1 MRWSA
6 LILIALMM
14 FFGYMFVDLMSPLQS
29 MVEAQRGWS
38 PDVFGTYAASEY
50 ILNVFGFLIV
60 AGIILDKMGVRFTG
74 TLSASLMF
82 VGAAIKF
89 YGVSDWFI
97 GSGLEAWLDSWWTS
111 MPASA
116 KMASLGFMIFG
127 CGCEMA
133 GITVSRAIA
142 KWFKGKE
149 MALAMGLEMAI
160 ARVGV
165 FAIFTMSPAIADSAL
180 FAFIPTQVVK
190 PVFLCTAFL
199 LIGLICFLTFCVMDR
214 KLDRQLG
221 DEAASGSSADEEFKV
236 SDIKI
241 ILSSKIFWIVAML
254 CVLYINVSIQPFYQQ
269 NTLIGAF
276 CVFQQAQDREKRQ
289 QKARR
294 QIPAGGHMTK
304 YTFDSIIGESRPMQT
319 AKDLAR
325 KMAASSAAILITG
338 ESGTG
343 KELFA
348 QAIHAASPRS
358 GSPFV
363 AINCAAM
370 PDSLLE
376 SQLFG
381 YEEGAFTGAKK
392 GGHIGFFETAC
403 SGTLFLDEIEA
414 MSPMLQ
420 VKLLRVLQEKEIVRL
435 GGVDVIHVDVRVIA
449 ASNEDLSTIVRE
461 GGFRKDLFY
470 RLSVLPLQLPPLR
483 ERGLDIQLL
492 LRHIQDNMHAS
503 FILSSEA
510 LRVLLSYQWE
520 GNVRELRNCVEYL
533 ICLEKQVIQ
542 PEDLPFN
549 IQASFAHERTIEP
562 QPVPEPAPVRPDAAG
577 QALEQLRRRAGSDL
591 TPYRFLLAQL
601 VLVPSMGRKALS
613 EQAARSGL
621 TLTEQTIRTM
631 MSHLEEL
638 KLVEIRRGRGG
649 TQITALGR
657 EAARALAA
665 QPIKSP
671 I

>member
-142 KWFKGKE
+142 KWFKGEE

-160 ARVGV
+160 ARIGV

-254 CVLYINVSIQPFYQQ
+254 CVLYYSAIFPFQRYATNMLENNLHVSAETAAGIFRWFPIGAAAITPFLGRFLDKRGKGCHDAHLGRDPDDRMPPYLRTRAARIPQHAARIRRHNHPRHIVLARTGRSVAFGAEAHARALSRKRIFAYILGAERRSVSGADADRHRAQCRQSGCFRRHSASKGDIETLRAKIEYQQ
-269 NTLIGAF
+269 QIVELQNDIYYADQIEAL
-276 CVFQQAQDREKRQ
+276 QQ
-289 QKARR
+289 
-294 QIPAGGHMTK
+294 QI
-304 YTFDSIIGESRPMQT
+304 
-319 AKDLAR
+319 
-325 KMAASSAAILITG
+325 
-338 ESGTG
+338 
-343 KELFA
+343 A
-348 QAIHAASPRS
+348 QAPAVEAATVEGEEYVPTT
-358 GSPFV
+358 
-363 AINCAAM
+363 ADTAA
-370 PDSLLE
+370 D
-376 SQLFG
+376 
-381 YEEGAFTGAKK
+381 
-392 GGHIGFFETAC
+392 
-403 SGTLFLDEIEA
+403 
-414 MSPMLQ
+414 
-420 VKLLRVLQEKEIVRL
+420 
-435 GGVDVIHVDVRVIA
+435 
-449 ASNEDLSTIVRE
+449 
-461 GGFRKDLFY
+461 
-470 RLSVLPLQLPPLR
+470 
-483 ERGLDIQLL
+483 
-492 LRHIQDNMHAS
+492 
-503 FILSSEA
+503 
-510 LRVLLSYQWE
+510 
-520 GNVRELRNCVEYL
+520 
-533 ICLEKQVIQ
+533 
-542 PEDLPFN
+542 
-549 IQASFAHERTIEP
+549 
-562 QPVPEPAPVRPDAAG
+562 
-577 QALEQLRRRAGSDL
+577 
-591 TPYRFLLAQL
+591 LLAQYRSSL
-601 VLVPSMGRKALS
+601 PADFDA
-613 EQAARSGL
+613 EQARAEVERL
-621 TLTEQTIRTM
+621 TAESYKAGIGKDFDLEQAEAKVAELTAERDESSSRRT
-631 MSHLEEL
+631 
-638 KLVEIRRGRGG
+638 
-649 TQITALGR
+649 
-657 EAARALAA
+657 RATTT
-665 QPIKSP
+665 PCR
-671 I
+671 